1 MTKTDREKK
10 IDELTDLLDKRGYL
24 TKEERKLY
32 RKLID
37 EKIKEKSMSDEE
49 QLALLKD
56 QTSNGFGQLGKNGIG
71 FAASNEA
78 GQLAG
83 DCIGFNTNGERPASK
98 FLSEEITELEE
109 RIAKKNATNR

>member
-10 IDELTDLLDKRGYL
+10 
-24 TKEERKLY
+24 
-32 RKLID
+32 ID

-56 QTSNGFGQLGKNGIG
+56 QTSNEFGQLGRNGIG

-83 DCIGFNTNGERPASK
+83 DCIGFNMNGEHPKSK
-98 FLSEEITELEE
+98 SIFHV
-109 RIAKKNATNR
+109 

>member
-10 IDELTDLLDKRGYL
+10 INELTELLDKRDYL

-49 QLALLKD
+49 RLAFLKD
-56 QTSNGFGQLGKNGIG
+56 KTSSKFGQLDRNGIG
-71 FAASNEA
+71 FAASNKA

-83 DCIGFNTNGERPASK
+83 DCIGFNNDEHPKSK
-98 FLSEEITELEE
+98 SIFHV
-109 RIAKKNATNR
+109 

>member
-1 MTKTDREKK
+1 MTKTNREKK
-10 IDELTDLLDKRGYL
+10 INELTELLDKRGYL

-49 QLALLKD
+49 QLAFLKD
-56 QTSNGFGQLGKNGIG
+56 KTSSKFGQLGRNGIG

-83 DCIGFNTNGERPASK
+83 DCIGFNNDEHPKSK
-98 FLSEEITELEE
+98 SIFEEIAELEE
-109 RIAKKNATNR
+109 RIAKKNATN

>member
-10 IDELTDLLDKRGYL
+10 INELTNLLDERGYL

-49 QLALLKD
+49 RLAFLKD
-56 QTSNGFGQLGKNGIG
+56 KTSSRFGQLSKNGIG

-83 DCIGFNTNGERPASK
+83 DCIGFNNDEHPKSK
-98 FLSEEITELEE
+98 STFEEIAKLEE